1 MEIVLYNKR
10 YTQCITIRLRRL
22 ITTEQ
27 TDTPDEHEI
36 HVIHGFIVSSR
47 MRFPPP
53 RTMFVQI
60 CHEYNIVCKH
70 TKVFHRSGRNKR
82 EQ

>member
-1 MEIVLYNKR
+1 MFPLILLFVRFIITEDISRLCHNKR
-10 YTQCITIRLRRL
+10 YTQCITIRLRGL

-47 MRFPPP
+47 MRFPP
-53 RTMFVQI
+53 Q
-60 CHEYNIVCKH
+60 NNVC
-70 TKVFHRSGRNKR
+70 SDLP
-82 EQ
+82 